1 MWRLRPAI
9 CECRAAY
16 AVILSVWG
24 SGRHTGMVLQYL
36 PLLAFPAVVA
46 PWLWQL
52 YRRRQR
58 RPAVARFGSQHGMRY
73 SPAGGIDLPAYDFPL
88 LRKGDDC
95 GCKNVLVGR
104 WQDLPVKAADY
115 WYTTTVTGQRRQ
127 GSSDFSFVI
136 ADLAATVPY
145 ASVQKKSLFTK
156 AGEHLGLHHIDF
168 ESEDFNRK
176 FRVTASDKD
185 FAVKLIDASM
195 IRWLLSTGG
204 EFAFEVRGSH
214 LLVFCHLL
222 PATGLARLFGAAKS
236 FIDHVPHVVWAEYG
250 QAANSRDGG
259 TPG

>member
-1 MWRLRPAI
+1 
-9 CECRAAY
+9 
-16 AVILSVWG
+16 V
-24 SGRHTGMVLQYL
+24 VLQYL
-36 PLLAFPAVVA
+36 PLLAFPAVVGF
-46 PWLWQL
+46 WLWQL

-58 RPAVARFGSQHGMRY
+58 GPAVARFGSQHGMRY

-156 AGEHLGLHHIDF
+156 AAEHLGSDHIGF
-168 ESEDFNRK
+168 GSEDAGVEGAGYGFPGLGDSDLRDDQGHHRNR
-176 FRVTASDKD
+176 D
-185 FAVKLIDASM
+185 IDPED
-195 IRWLLSTGG
+195 R
-204 EFAFEVRGSH
+204 
-214 LLVFCHLL
+214 
-222 PATGLARLFGAAKS
+222 
-236 FIDHVPHVVWAEYG
+236 
-250 QAANSRDGG
+250 
-259 TPG
+259 